1 MNKDNIGFEGEN
13 IACNYLEMQGY
24 EILERNFI
32 CNSGEIDIIAKD
44 KEELVFIEVKTRRT
58 SKYGNPIDAVDLNK
72 IKHILKTAKFYVY
85 INNLGKEF
93 IRFDIIEIY
102 MKKNETKI
110 NQIKNIMM

>member
-13 IACNYLEMQGY
+13 IACNYLEISGC
-24 EILERNFI
+24 EILERNFS
-32 CNSGEIDIIAKD
+32 CNSGEIDIIVKD

-72 IKHILKTAKFYVY
+72 IKHILKTAKFYVH
-85 INNLGKEF
+85 INNLEREF

-102 MKKNETKI
+102 IKNNEIKI